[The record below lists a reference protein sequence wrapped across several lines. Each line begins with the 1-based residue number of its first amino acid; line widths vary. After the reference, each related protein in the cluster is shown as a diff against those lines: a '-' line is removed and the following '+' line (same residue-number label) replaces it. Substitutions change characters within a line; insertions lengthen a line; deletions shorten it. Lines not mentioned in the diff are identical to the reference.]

1 MRTLAIKRF
10 QVDGFF
16 DGRDRVKLKKA
27 LKNNGLFKFLAEWKG
42 FEPSRR
48 CRLHP

>member
-1 MRTLAIKRF
+1 MKETTDVGLNVGPHCTLYAKYLI
-10 QVDGFF
+10 
-16 DGRDRVKLKKA
+16 
-27 LKNNGLFKFLAEWKG
+27 FKDIQMYMAEWKG